1 MERDNLGQI
10 WDCKGAQNRLLNDEA
25 LLQKMLQMFLDTVE
39 QSSDALDAA
48 LSEEDWAS
56 VKSFAHKLKGSSSA
70 VGAIKVM
77 DDCIKIESAAENG
90 DKSQAD
96 SYMATLKSDISE
108 IQTIMINYLNENNQ

>member
-1 MERDNLGQI
+1 MERETTHAL
-10 WDCKGAQNRLLNDEA
+10 WDREGAYNRLLNDEA

-39 QSSDALDAA
+39 QSSGSLDAA

-96 SYMATLKSDISE
+96 SYMATLKTDISE
-108 IQTIMINYLNENNQ
+108 IQTIMTNYLNENNQ